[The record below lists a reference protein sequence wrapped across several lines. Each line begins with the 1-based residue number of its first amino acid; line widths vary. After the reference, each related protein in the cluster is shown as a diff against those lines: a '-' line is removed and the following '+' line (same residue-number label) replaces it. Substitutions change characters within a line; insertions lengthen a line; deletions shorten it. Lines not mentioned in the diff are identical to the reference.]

1 MDTIFYTKLETDFKL
16 QETKKFLLTGIKG
29 EAVPTTA
36 PTPWTTDDPDLYE
49 KYDVKTTGTF
59 TNFIQENSSPVVV
72 SSEDLDENFVQIW
85 VKNGVA
91 EKVVKA
97 LPQVD
102 MPYLQ
107 LSTSLDPSST
117 NKAETGKAVADYIK
131 TKDVSIQLIGKN
143 KFNLA
148 TATSETLV
156 NESGVIVPYSG
167 WSTSEKI
174 YIKPN
179 TYYSYTSSIVSVF
192 DDNNNLLLRQDWN
205 SQNFKS
211 PENASYVIVSIVTNS
226 LSTMQLEEGT
236 SVTSYESYNPIP
248 KVDTSKIIDNSIPL
262 SKLENGFLK
271 GSRISKNLADYRT
284 FENGFYVSE
293 TTGLKIPNGD
303 FSISPFIAIKP
314 DTYYIQ
320 TNGNRVAFYSSA
332 NEASFISGLAAM
344 GDPFKTPLNAN
355 FIRVCTPIT
364 EKPNYQLEEGTVRT
378 AYEDYL
384 TYKLDK
390 SLVAGLE
397 EIETETETEIP
408 KISKQLKDF
417 APNFYKKWAL
427 RNSDITLVLNG
438 ESIATTN
445 YYAEP
450 YTDAKN
456 RPPLMTE
463 KNFTTFIEEA
473 LRWEGQKYFRF
484 DNVGI
489 FTEVGTASTKEY
501 DKAWDWTRSVEAE
514 LPAVN
519 NRPAITRILEG
530 NNCSVS
536 YVIPTTAKRCDFI
549 FRTDYLNA
557 NNAVVAISAGNGKVQ
572 VFDENSSSWI
582 EANGYSYSAKEDGV
596 LLPQSHY
603 KSMYQKRL
611 KMRKVN
617 INDSGISVTI
627 TNNGS
632 GRLTYWGYQ
641 TSPLEYIFDFILSA
655 RGGHSIS
662 RLENFEAWD
671 TDYYKPDLILWQVP
685 IINEGLDVGNADFSP
700 KTTTK
705 TKEQYAINITDK
717 YADYKSKPYAPDVVS
732 FMLWFGFANNGIDTN
747 NNWVFANDPNGNK
760 VSIPTYIYHSIGAME
775 TLNQNVIDLFSLI
788 HKYSLEDS
796 KNKGSN
802 IVSNIL
808 TGSGI
813 MGSTFTIDGVH
824 YNTNGNNVVYKMF
837 GEFFK

>member
-1 MDTIFYTKLETDFKL
+1 MSDIITNTTSTNESKVFNVYVSKSTTAGTALVTRGSLNKTD
-16 QETKKFLLTGIKG
+16 
-29 EAVPTTA
+29 TA
-36 PTPWTTDDPDLYE
+36 PTVAGLYILEETGVYPNLGNIDAKAGKLNFASFDGTTWSLIAVEIPINY
-49 KYDVKTTGTF
+49 
-59 TNFIQENSSPVVV
+59 N
-72 SSEDLDENFVQIW
+72 
-85 VKNGVA
+85 NG
-91 EKVVKA
+91 EL
-97 LPQVD
+97 LP
-102 MPYLQ
+102 
-107 LSTSLDPSST
+107 TSI
-117 NKAETGKAVADYIK
+117 NKAETGKSVADYIE

-179 TYYSYTSSIVSVF
+179 TYYSYTGSIVSVF
-192 DDNNNLLLRQDWN
+192 DENDNLLLRQNWN
-205 SQNFKS
+205 STNFQS
-211 PENASYVIVSIVTNS
+211 PQNASYVVLSVPTNS
-226 LSTMQLEEGT
+226 LSALQLEEGN
-236 SVTSYESYNPIP
+236 VNTSYESYNA
-248 KVDTSKIIDNSIPL
+248 VARLDTSKIIDNSIPL
-262 SKLENGFLK
+262 SKLEVGVLK
-271 GSRISKNLADYRT
+271 GSRVSKNLANYRT
-284 FENGFYVSE
+284 FEDGFYVSE
-293 TTGLKIPNGD
+293 ATGLKISNGD
-303 FSISPFIAIKP
+303 FSISDFIAVNP

-320 TNGNRVAFYSSA
+320 TKGNRVAFYSTA
-332 NEASFISGLAAM
+332 DEASFISGLTA
-344 GDPFKTPLNAN
+344 GDDAFKTPLNAN
-355 FIRVCTPIT
+355 FVKVCTPIA
-364 EKPNYQLEEGTVRT
+364 EKPNYQLEEGTVKT
-378 AYEDYL
+378 AYDDYF

-397 EIETETETEIP
+397 EIETEIKAEIP

-417 APNFYKKWAL
+417 APNFYKKWL
-427 RNSDITLVLNG
+427 LKNNDVTLVLNG
-438 ESIATTN
+438 ESISTTN
-445 YYAEP
+445 YYAEDFS
-450 YTDAKN
+450 DAKN

-463 KNFTTFIEEA
+463 KNYTAFIEEA

-489 FTEVGTASTKEY
+489 FTEVGTATTKEY
-501 DKAWDWTRSVEAE
+501 DKAWDWTRSVDSE
-514 LPAVN
+514 LPSVN

-530 NNCSVS
+530 TNCSVS
-536 YVIPTTAKRCDFI
+536 YVIPTNAKRCDFI

-596 LLPQSHY
+596 LLPNSLY
-603 KSMYQKRL
+603 KSIYQKRL

-617 INDSGISVTI
+617 INDSNIAVTI

-641 TSPLEYIFDFILSA
+641 TSPLEYMFDFILSA

-662 RLENFEAWD
+662 RLQNFEAWD
-671 TDYYKPDLILWQVP
+671 TDYFKPNLIIWQIP

-705 TKEQYAINITDK
+705 TKEQYAVNITNK
-717 YADYKSKPYAPDVVS
+717 YTDYKSKSYVPDVVS
-732 FMLWFGFANNGIDTN
+732 FMLWFGKANNGIDTN

-760 VSIPTYIYHSIGAME
+760 VSIPTYIYHTIGAME

-788 HKYSLEDS
+788 HKYAIEDS
-796 KNKGSN
+796 KNKNSN
-802 IVSNIL
+802 IISNIL

-813 MGSTFTIDGVH
+813 VGSTFTIDGVH

-837 GEFFK
+837 GGFFK